1 MKSDK
6 SRETFHPEKH
16 YSSVRLQQGRVLT
29 DADWNEQSDIIE
41 HRDEVTN
48 IDVIGQSGFPETN
61 GGFSLTPSGTTDLF
75 ISPGRGYVDG
85 LLVESEDVGG
95 GNQILYSNQPDLIS
109 PPPIPTVSG
118 VIVAYLD
125 VWQRHIDAIED
136 PLIRE
141 VALGGP
147 DTATRAKTVWQV
159 KILPVTSTVSDPIN
173 FDVEELPE
181 WQALVAPSTG
191 QLSAQAAQTTQPFD
205 PCTIPQSAGFRRLE
219 NQLYRVEIHTAGDI
233 EFDNTQTG
241 PAPTFKWSRDNGSVS
256 APLLSTDAGAG
267 TGTGTLTVQLQTTDE
282 QRGFSPGQWVEVI
295 DDKRDLNGD
304 PGVLVN
310 LAQADGGLLTY
321 TTSTIQDPLGLVTP
335 ATGILLSQ
343 FFGTPRV
350 RRWDMANG
358 PITVVGNDGT
368 QAAWIDLEDGVQV
381 RFEFGTYKVGDYWEI
396 PARTLPNLVE
406 WPGGPANPQP
416 RPPLGIRHHFT
427 CLATYS
433 MPGFLNARD
442 CRKIFKP
449 LTEIQGGGAAGDGPR
464 PGQWRYYLIDGDA
477 GSDATGRVGIDDN
490 SANQALA
497 NALPFFSIHQALSS
511 FARDGNDSNAII
523 LLKTLPAQDNGQPGQ
538 YPDDISLSGIH
549 GYRKILIRGS
559 SFVTINQLPE
569 QSIAGAISIAGF
581 ENGLVV
587 TNTTGQGTNRLTF
600 AEDIGVEPAQL
611 GKRVR
616 FAHDTTNPSLQDA
629 TAMVLRHGELTG
641 GGSFVDIA
649 PPLGRTSTI
658 GGSDRLFIEFPG
670 ARVPNVS
677 LSGTLPDNV
686 LTMVGLFVANQLLVE
701 GFGGSISF
709 CQVGGAANVLN
720 FSSLSVNEIFND
732 ELGNQVGTGGGI
744 VGVLGAQDGS
754 NLFVSQSNL
763 SQFNATRV
771 KQVTVERSIVLQGGM
786 ENCGPSDIGENR
798 SSPTG
803 TLPFLTRL
811 GASASVSFLETSGT
825 VTGAL
830 LEGGGGDFANLFI
843 QGHDQSLEIEDIDI
857 NANLRPSGIILDATQ
872 AQSCDIIY
880 TPQQGFIPSGVF
892 MLPQSTLIR
901 PFELSVTDQY
911 DAANNHYHAS
921 LLSFVNRGITLPKS
935 SAENKPIQRYFVT
948 QYDGTGGLGVKA
960 AFAFDGQNGT
970 RLDPSSIAGV
980 AQQEIRISNT
990 QPPNPGDGSSVHLTS
1005 GYSLVAL
1012 AYFQRTND
1020 ASVTLP
1026 TPVFVSDVIYGAV
1039 TLDSELRDS
1048 SPRVRI
1054 GTLVKIITY
1063 ADNINA
1069 SQWVRFGL
1077 VRLQLDSP
1085 PPSLSAPTELA
1096 FAFGGQVNDQDV
1108 LPIDA
1113 SGNDSSFMLLPWTFG
1128 AATSSSTG
1136 AGNATFRQLREFPVN
1151 GGPYRTLELSVRTD
1165 VLSLISN
1172 PSVTAPSITLR
1183 VTKNT
1188 PATQWT
1194 PTFIS
1199 TVFLNVTAGDTPTSV
1214 TVPVDFKDGDTI
1226 GVVVQTAAL
1235 QAGSNRWRGFVRVR
1249 LS

>member
-29 DADWNEQSDIIE
+29 DADWNEQSDILE

-61 GGFSLTPSGTTDLF
+61 GGFSLTPNGSADLF

-85 LLVESEDVGG
+85 ILVESEDLGDGVQVDYNG
-95 GNQILYSNQPDLIS
+95 QPDLIS

-159 KILPVTSTVSDPIN
+159 KILPVTSTLSDPVN
-173 FDVEELPE
+173 FNVEELPE

-191 QLSAQAAQTTQPFD
+191 QLSAQAAHTDQPFD

-219 NQLYRVEIHTAGDI
+219 NQLYRVEIHTAGEI
-233 EFDNTQTG
+233 EFDNAQSG

-295 DDKRDLNGD
+295 DDKRDLDGN
-304 PGVLVN
+304 PGVMVKLSF
-310 LAQADGGLLTY
+310 ADGGLLTY

-350 RRWDMANG
+350 RRWDMTDG

-368 QAAWIDLEDGVQV
+368 PAAWIDLEDGVQV

-406 WPGGPANPQP
+406 WPGGPDNPQP
-416 RPPLGIRHHFT
+416 QPPLGIRHHFT
-427 CLATYS
+427 CLSTYT
-433 MPGFLNARD
+433 MPGFINARD

-449 LTEIQGGGAAGDGPR
+449 LTEIQTGSGAGDGPR
-464 PGQWRYYLIDGDA
+464 PGQWRYYLIDGDQ
-477 GSDATGRVGIDDN
+477 GSDASGRVGIDDN
-490 SANQALA
+490 SANAALA

-511 FARDGNDSNAII
+511 FPRDGNDSNAVI
-523 LLKTLPAQDNGQPGQ
+523 LLKTLPTQDNGQPGQ
-538 YPDDISLSGIH
+538 YPDDIGIT
-549 GYRKILIRGS
+549 GIVSYRKILIRGS
-559 SFVTINQLPE
+559 SFVTINQAPE
-569 QSIAGAISIAGF
+569 SIISGAIPLTNF
-581 ENGLVV
+581 PNGLVV
-587 TNTTGQGTNRLTF
+587 SNTAGAGTNHLTF
-600 AEDIGVEPAQL
+600 TDDIGAEPDQI

-616 FAHDTTNPSLQDA
+616 FAHDTTNPSLQD
-629 TAMVLRHGELTG
+629 TCAMVLGHGEISG
-641 GGSFVDIA
+641 GGSFADIVPVLA
-649 PPLGRTSTI
+649 TTTI
-658 GGSDRLFIEFPG
+658 GGSDRLFIESPG
-670 ARVPNVS
+670 VRVPN
-677 LSGTLPDNV
+677 LFLGGTLPDDV
-686 LTMVGLFVANQLLVE
+686 VGIVGLDVGNTFSIE
-701 GFGGSISF
+701 GFGVRISF
-709 CQVGGAANVLN
+709 CHAGGTLGVTEFGAVFVSEFFEDEFGN
-720 FSSLSVNEIFND
+720 SVNTGAGLVGILEVAD
-732 ELGNQVGTGGGI
+732 GN
-744 VGVLGAQDGS
+744 L
-754 NLFVSQSNL
+754 LFVSQSFL
-763 SQFNATRV
+763 RIFGAERV
-771 KQVTVERSIVLQGGM
+771 KQIGAVRSNIWSADFTNSGRCDL
-786 ENCGPSDIGENR
+786 GENR
-798 SSPTG
+798 TTPAG
-803 TLPFLTRL
+803 QPPFFMRL
-811 GASASVSFLETSGT
+811 GKQNGLLFDATSGT
-825 VTGAL
+825 VEAAL
-830 LEGGGGDFANLFI
+830 LEGQNANLVFAGT
-843 QGHDQSLEIEDIDI
+843 GHSLEIDDIDV
-857 NANLRPSGIILDATQ
+857 NFNLKPSGIILDATQ

-880 TPQQGFIPSGVF
+880 TPKQNFIPSGVF
-892 MLPQSTLIR
+892 MLPQSTLLR
-901 PFELSVTDQY
+901 PFELGVTDQY
-911 DAANNHYHAS
+911 DAGNNHYHAA
-921 LLSFVNRGITLPKS
+921 LLSFVNRGIALPKS
-935 SAENKPIQRYFVT
+935 SAENKPIARYFVT
-948 QYDGTGGLGVKA
+948 QYDGTSGLGVKA

-980 AQQEIRISNT
+980 AQQEIRIDPT
-990 QPPNPGDGSSVHLTS
+990 QPPNAGAGTAVHLTS

-1012 AYFQRTND
+1012 AYFQKTSD
-1020 ASVTLP
+1020 TAVTLP
-1026 TPVFVSDVIYGAV
+1026 APVFVSDVIYGAV
-1039 TLDSELRDS
+1039 TLDTELRDS

-1069 SQWVRFGL
+1069 SQWSRFGL

-1085 PPSLSAPTELA
+1085 PPGQSSPTELT
-1096 FAFGGQVNDQDV
+1096 FAFGGQNGDQDV

-1113 SGNDSSFMLLPWTFG
+1113 SGADSSFMLMPWTFG
-1128 AATSSSTG
+1128 AATSGTGG

-1151 GGPYRTLELSVRTD
+1151 GGPFRTLELSVRTD
-1165 VLSLISN
+1165 VLQLLGVNSANPPSL
-1172 PSVTAPSITLR
+1172 TLR

-1194 PTFIS
+1194 PNFLSNVFLQVGPGDGS
-1199 TVFLNVTAGDTPTSV
+1199 TVTVTT
-1214 TVPVDFKDGDTI
+1214 TVDYKDGDTI
-1226 GVVVQTAAL
+1226 GVVVVPTAF
-1235 QAGSNRWRGFVRVR
+1235 QSGSNRWRGFVRLR